1 MGLVLTIQSRPVLV
15 DFGAVSMLPGMV
27 ALSVIREMGPVITAL
42 ICAGK
47 IGSGMGAE
55 LGSMKVTEQIDA
67 MEVSS
72 TNPIRFLV
80 VTRVLAATL
89 MIPLLVLYADALGI
103 LGSWG
108 GANIKGSVTF
118 TLFFS
123 QAFRVVDF
131 MDLIP
136 AIIKTFFFGAVIG
149 FVGCYM
155 GYTAGRG
162 TESVGKAANSA
173 VVLSSLLVIIVDLI
187 AVQITDMLYLSLQL
201 FEGENLVVLGKSGS
215 GKSVLI
221 KCIVRLLNPDMGT
234 ITVLGENISEMRRK
248 ELATL
253 REKVGFLFQSGAL
266 YDSMTIKE
274 NLEFPLKRIR
284 KNLTRKEMD
293 EKINE
298 VLENVGL
305 ADTLNKMP
313 SELSGGMRKRASLA
327 RTIVVDPMIMLY
339 DEPTTGLDPVTSDE
353 ISWLIND
360 VQEKY
365 KTSSIII
372 THDIECARA
381 TADRVIMLKDGEVYL
396 EGDIDDFEKSADPL
410 IRSFFKK
417 QKKNER
423 K

>member
-1 MGLVLTIQSRPVLV
+1 MAKIKRPVIKKIVKLPDLKKHVIKLSEKTIEKTQKANSFFLAAGGFFLFVFITTRETFSRQFELKEFLRQCYLIGNKTLPLISVTGLIMGLVLTIQSRPVLV
-15 DFGAVSMLPGMV
+15 DFGAVSVLPGMV
-27 ALSVIREMGPVITAL
+27 ALSLIREMGPVITAL

-103 LGSWG
+103 LGSWA
-108 GANIKGSVTF
+108 GANIKGDVTF

-187 AVQITDMLYLSLQL
+187 AVQITDM
-201 FEGENLVVLGKSGS
+201 
-215 GKSVLI
+215 
-221 KCIVRLLNPDMGT
+221 
-234 ITVLGENISEMRRK
+234 
-248 ELATL
+248 
-253 REKVGFLFQSGAL
+253 FL
-266 YDSMTIKE
+266 
-274 NLEFPLKRIR
+274 
-284 KNLTRKEMD
+284 
-293 EKINE
+293 
-298 VLENVGL
+298 
-305 ADTLNKMP
+305 
-313 SELSGGMRKRASLA
+313 
-327 RTIVVDPMIMLY
+327 
-339 DEPTTGLDPVTSDE
+339 
-353 ISWLIND
+353 
-360 VQEKY
+360 
-365 KTSSIII
+365 
-372 THDIECARA
+372 
-381 TADRVIMLKDGEVYL
+381 
-396 EGDIDDFEKSADPL
+396 
-410 IRSFFKK
+410 
-417 QKKNER
+417 
-423 K
+423 